1 MENGGDVE
9 GFIQETNLEE
19 EAWKIANNTGVPPSL
34 QNQESALHLVNLH
47 HEHFGRAGD
56 NRNRP

>member
-9 GFIQETNLEE
+9 GFIQETRREE

-34 QNQESALHLVNLH
+34 QHQESALHLVNLH
-47 HEHFGRAGD
+47 IEHFGRD
-56 NRNRP
+56 NQRI